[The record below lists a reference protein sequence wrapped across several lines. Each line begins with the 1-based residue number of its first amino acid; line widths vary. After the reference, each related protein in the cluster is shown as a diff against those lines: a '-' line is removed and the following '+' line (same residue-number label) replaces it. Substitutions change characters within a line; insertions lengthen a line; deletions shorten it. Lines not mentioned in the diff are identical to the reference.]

1 MTKFQHSKSIRSKL
15 SKTVLNIIIA
25 LLAFNICLCKVC
37 QISCFLFNFSD
48 CVKGVKR
55 WFNDCCLSK
64 WPCNFCLLGHI
75 NGWYI
80 GDVVEKIN
88 FSFEELLG
96 RSELILSKY
105 DWNERNLYHFD
116 AIHLLLKILD
126 YLFMEPNTLKK
137 FKRFWCINVKIWFL
151 SSYWWQSTQ
160 PTQKLNLLNFQEY
173 YSFKLDLLVLN
184 SWSWNIMRIGK
195 LRIL

>member
-1 MTKFQHSKSIRSKL
+1 MLTKFQHSKSIRSKL

-96 RSELILSKY
+96 RSELILQNFVSYKTKFFIEKKWY
-105 DWNERNLYHFD
+105 KWGCISIERNLATRY
-116 AIHLLLKILD
+116 
-126 YLFMEPNTLKK
+126 
-137 FKRFWCINVKIWFL
+137 WWFL
-151 SSYWWQSTQ
+151 VTVGYNNRCNRNRPRFLETVSPS
-160 PTQKLNLLNFQEY
+160 FQQ
-173 YSFKLDLLVLN
+173 
-184 SWSWNIMRIGK
+184 
-195 LRIL
+195 